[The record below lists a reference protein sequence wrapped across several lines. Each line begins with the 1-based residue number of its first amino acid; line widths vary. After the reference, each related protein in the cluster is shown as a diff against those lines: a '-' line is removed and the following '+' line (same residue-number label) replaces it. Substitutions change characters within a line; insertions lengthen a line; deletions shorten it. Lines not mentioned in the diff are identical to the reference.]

1 MNRARGWAFP
11 QRHRLVRRRQLAQ
24 LLSFLCVAGA
34 LGLAGCGS
42 TRSASI
48 ATSTPPST
56 PAGIA
61 TPTPTVDPTVA
72 AILNAYDQ
80 AMAAWDTAAADPNT
94 EAEYPGIFQWY
105 TGNALSLAVGR
116 LDILGQLDQVEIGT
130 YTPHPVVTGVGA
142 STATVD
148 DCGWD
153 TRYIVSKGTTTP
165 VSPQPWGGTTTA
177 GWDNYAATMV
187 LQSSTWLLTQL
198 TVENTPCTPASPSP

>member
-1 MNRARGWAFP
+1 MRERDAQSFRERAPVSGTA
-11 QRHRLVRRRQLAQ
+11 RLALA
-24 LLSFLCVAGA
+24 CAA
-34 LGLAGCGS
+34 LATVVLDAAACG
-42 TRSASI
+42 T
-48 ATSTPPST
+48 ATSLPPTRTTATPT
-56 PAGIA
+56 PAGSP
-61 TPTPTVDPTVA
+61 TPTPTVDPTDA

-116 LDILGQLDQVEIGT
+116 LDILGQLGQVEVGT
-130 YTPHPVVTGVGA
+130 YTPHPMVTSVDA

-177 GWDNYAATMV
+177 GWDNDTATMV
-187 LQSSTWLLTQL
+187 LRSSTWLLTQL
-198 TVENTPCTPASPSP
+198 TVETTPCAPASPSP